1 MNLLDENIPE
11 HQRQLLRGW
20 HVRVRQIGADVGHK
34 GIADDAIIVLLHQ
47 LSRPTFFTR
56 DDDFYQKALC
66 HPSYCLVHAAVG
78 QYEVAS
84 FVRRFLRHPR
94 FGAYIQRRGAVVRV
108 GHDRLHVWRLNAAAE
123 EDISWPD
130 SAVYGGDAPHKS
142 R

>member
-20 HVRVRQIGADVGHK
+20 RVLVRQIGVGVGQK
-34 GIADDAIIVLLHQ
+34 GIADDAIIVMLHQ

-66 HPSYCLVHAAVG
+66 HSAYCLVHLAVG

-94 FGAYIQRRGAVVRV
+94 FGTHIRRRGAVVRV
-108 GHDRLHVWRLNAAAE
+108 GHDGLHVWRLNAAAE
-123 EDISWPD
+123 ENIAWPN
-130 SAVYGGDAPHKS
+130 SALHGG
-142 R
+142 RGG

>member
-20 HVRVRQIGADVGHK
+20 HVRVRQIGVDVGHK
-34 GIADDAIIVLLHQ
+34 GIADDAIIALLHQ

-56 DDDFYQKALC
+56 DDDFYHKTLC
-66 HPSYCLVHAAVG
+66 HPAYCLVHLAVS

-94 FGAYIQRRGAVVRV
+94 FGTYVRRRGTVVRV
-108 GHDRLHVWRLNAAAE
+108 SQQRLLVWRLNAAPE
-123 EDISWPD
+123 EDVSWPD
-130 SAVYGGDAPHKS
+130 SASQASP
-142 R
+142 RPR